1 MNKHRL
7 DNFLARELSAYQ
19 STFKDTSFD
28 SVNKVYVCTDV
39 QVKQVYDFDAYIQA
53 KFGKNAI
60 MPASPDAIY
69 VGAKRLYFVEFKN
82 QIWSKVDKQQIAQK
96 FRDGTSALKSLLAD
110 FTPRDCKFVF
120 CVVHK
125 KETSSRAYWRGV
137 EAGAERF
144 NFDALNKD
152 LDEFYDDIIVRDVD
166 FYRQNFNE
174 LSC

>member
-1 MNKHRL
+1 MNRFRL
-7 DNFLARELSAYQ
+7 DNFLAQELSTHQ
-19 STFKDTSFD
+19 STFKDTSYD
-28 SVNKVYVCTDV
+28 KTNDEYVCSDE
-39 QVKQVYDFDAYIQA
+39 QVKQVYDFDAYIRA
-53 KFGKNAI
+53 KFGKNAV

-69 VGAKRLYFVEFKN
+69 VGAKHLYLVEFKN

-144 NFDALNKD
+144 NFDALNK
-152 LDEFYDDIIVRDVD
+152 EHSGFYDDIIVRDVD